1 VDPGIDIEPLTQ
13 PRDQSG
19 SHGAAF
25 ICLLELIQAEG
36 TNPDVCGAGDS
47 IRNRQRIIACRL
59 FQLLCSMTL
68 MAGIFGNIAC
78 RLLSIH
84 TNLHSNCR

>member
-1 VDPGIDIEPLTQ
+1 
-13 PRDQSG
+13 
-19 SHGAAF
+19 
-25 ICLLELIQAEG
+25 
-36 TNPDVCGAGDS
+36 VCGAGDS